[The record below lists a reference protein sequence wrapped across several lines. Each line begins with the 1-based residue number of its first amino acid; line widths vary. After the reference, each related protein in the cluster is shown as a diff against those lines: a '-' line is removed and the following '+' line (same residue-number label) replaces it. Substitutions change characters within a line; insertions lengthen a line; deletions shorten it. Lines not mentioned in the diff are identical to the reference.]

1 MKIIS
6 ALAVTLVMALALP
19 LTATASPPTWTI
31 FFARD
36 GAAIPPDGEAVAY
49 RALQSAVSQGATQ
62 IEIVGHTDST
72 EPGAMELSL
81 QRADAVK
88 AYLVSK
94 GVPATIALATSGVGA
109 ADPIEPSGPK
119 LSQAANRY
127 VTVKVH

>member
-19 LTATASPPTWTI
+19 LAASASPPIWTI
-31 FFARD
+31 FFARDGAAD

-72 EPGAMELSL
+72 EPGAMALSL
-81 QRADAVK
+81 
-88 AYLVSK
+88 
-94 GVPATIALATSGVGA
+94 
-109 ADPIEPSGPK
+109 
-119 LSQAANRY
+119 
-127 VTVKVH
+127 